1 MFFHLSLSFSKK
13 WQIFLHETFQEV
25 NLVKF
30 GSCTVGVLGYH
41 FHLLHRRS
49 QTGFRTGLWL
59 PSNAG
64 PLVSLSCWM
73 SLLSQKLRG
82 PLIEA
87 LRDVHFPQVRRSL
100 ISVFLTRDHC
110 SIHLFPVIVKVVMSN
125 GAGWQKGALP
135 YSALKC
141 TCLDLSHYLTF

>member
-100 ISVFLTRDHC
+100 ISVFLTQGPLQYTSVPCHRQRSD
-110 SIHLFPVIVKVVMSN
+110 VKWGRMAEGSSS
-125 GAGWQKGALP
+125 L
-135 YSALKC
+135 
-141 TCLDLSHYLTF
+141 